1 MKKLMFIANAKAGRG
16 RSSAAFFDAA
26 CAFSKA
32 GYLVSVR
39 KPERYGDISRFAA
52 EAKDYDLVVCA
63 GGDGTLSST
72 LTGLMKNE
80 GVNVPV
86 GYIPCGSTND
96 FAASL
101 GIPLTVPAAV
111 ENILTGMPRYLD
123 LGLWGGVEFI
133 YVASFGAFT
142 KASYSAP
149 QDIKNALGGAAY
161 VLEGAKDLDTLRPY
175 RVSIDTE
182 EEHIEGD
189 FLFGAI
195 SNSTSLAGRMKLS
208 EQIVKMDD
216 GLFELVLVPQPKN
229 MEDLY
234 KLFQTLAKREFDP
247 RYVLV
252 RHVKQ
257 VRFRT
262 EEDIPWSLDGEFAA
276 SREEVFIENRHHAY
290 QLILPEK
297 D

>member
-1 MKKLMFIANAKAGRG
+1 MKKLLFIANAKAGRG
-16 RSSAAFFDAA
+16 RSAAAFFDAA
-26 CAFSKA
+26 CAFSRA

-39 KPERYGDISRFAA
+39 KPEQYGDITRFAS

-72 LTGLMKNE
+72 LTGMMKAGIE
-80 GVNVPV
+80 LPPV

-101 GIPLTVPAAV
+101 SIPTTIPAAV
-111 ENILTGMPRYLD
+111 ENILTGTPHPLD
-123 LGLWGGVEFI
+123 LGFWGEIEFI

-161 VLEGAKDLDTLRPY
+161 VLEGARDLDTLRPY

-208 EQIVKMDD
+208 ERIVKMDD
-216 GLFELVLVPQPKN
+216 GLFELVLVPQAKS

-247 RYVLV
+247 RYVMV

-257 VRFRT
+257 VRFST

-276 SREEVFIENRHHAY
+276 SREEVFIENRHRAY
-290 QLILPEK
+290 QLILPKK